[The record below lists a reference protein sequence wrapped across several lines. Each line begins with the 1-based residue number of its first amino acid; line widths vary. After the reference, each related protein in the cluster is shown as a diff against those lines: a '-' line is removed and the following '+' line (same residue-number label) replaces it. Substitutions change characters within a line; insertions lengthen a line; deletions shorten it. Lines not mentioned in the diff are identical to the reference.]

1 MIEPDATLE
10 VTDLKQWVMCGRV
23 VWYQHCLPAIRPV
36 TSLMEQ
42 GKRAHVAE
50 AGREE
55 RRSLRAYGLEQGE
68 RFFDVGLRSE
78 RLGLRGRVDL
88 VIAVPDRGCAGAYA
102 VVVDYKDSEQQPGA
116 HVRLQLAAYALL
128 VEEEWGLPVRAMF
141 SYGLPMREAFA
152 VPLTAALRRRVVETV
167 AAIRAAVAGER
178 LPEPPGSRGLCR
190 QCEFRRFCNDVV

>member
-1 MIEPDATLE
+1 MIELDETLE

-23 VWYQHCLPAIRPV
+23 VWYRHCLPAIRPV

-42 GKRAHVAE
+42 GRRAHGAE
-50 AGREE
+50 VGREE
-55 RRSLRAYGLEQGE
+55 RRSLRAYGLEVGE
-68 RFFDVGLRSE
+68 RVFDVALRSE

-88 VIAVPDRGCAGAYA
+88 VIAVPDRGSAGAYA
-102 VVVDYKDSEQQPGA
+102 VVVDYKDSEQKPGA

-128 VEEEWGLPVRAMF
+128 VEEGWGLPVRGMF

-152 VPLTAALRRRVVETV
+152 VPLTAGLRRRVVETV
-167 AAIRAAVAGER
+167 AAIRGAVRGEAM
-178 LPEPPGSRGLCR
+178 PEPPVSRALCP